1 MGSAAAIR
9 CWSSS
14 AGLGVCPRCLGAL
27 SWPGCAL
34 PAAWRL
40 PQQPGVEAGG
50 VAPWALARA
59 WGLYCPV
66 AGAGVFACPLV
77 PAASGA
83 VAGQWASRV
92 GLDGQRLLT
101 AVSRVAGG
109 GLGPVGLER
118 ARSSGAGILVRAR
131 CGPSLS
137 AVCHPYGV
145 YSCSCRTR
153 VWGARCGRRSVALSR
168 TLTGFLWRRPS
179 GSAAVVGALW
189 PGAACG
195 RFLRARTGCGLRCVL
210 LALVRAWL
218 SAGFALCGRLV
229 LSRFEAA
236 CAGAFLL
243 LAAWG

>member
-1 MGSAAAIR
+1 MA
-9 CWSSS
+9 
-14 AGLGVCPRCLGAL
+14 
-27 SWPGCAL
+27 WPHGRLRAHGGCA
-34 PAAWRL
+34 ARWR
-40 PQQPGVEAGG
+40 VH
-50 VAPWALARA
+50 
-59 WGLYCPV
+59 
-66 AGAGVFACPLV
+66 AGVLACPLV

-92 GLDGQRLLT
+92 GLDGHRLLT

-195 RFLRARTGCGLRCVL
+195 CFLRARTGCGLRCVL
-210 LALVRAWL
+210 LALVWAWL

-229 LSRFEAA
+229 LSWFEAA

-243 LAAWG
+243 LAAWGWCLRAPLFAPLSRLCAGPCFGPLGFPSRGSKPTAVTPSLSLSLH